1 MNCNKHENIA
11 ISSVW
16 KLYLMPHSFKCARG
30 VDHRSSFMK
39 HSLSSRAFLMRLYI
53 HSTSAVATWIVQLQL
68 RDNTK
73 AYSEP
78 YLSVLKIVFFF
89 NQLNKFLFPGK
100 KTVLVFL
107 YDKDCQN
114 LCVWGEGWI
123 GLGRKNKTKQT
134 KRTQAKLKD
143 KIVIFKNL

>member
-1 MNCNKHENIA
+1 
-11 ISSVW
+11 
-16 KLYLMPHSFKCARG
+16 
-30 VDHRSSFMK
+30 
-39 HSLSSRAFLMRLYI
+39 MRLYI